1 MTLRRYRCIFW
12 GFFFSCFSFNL
23 FGLKILPGFIALGI
37 FAYGIYGLYSWR
49 EDETYRAAAIAAAAA
64 AMLDF
69 FSTLFAWLDISL
81 PAYGYY
87 IPLCVH
93 CIALGCT
100 FFLLFNGLQKL
111 FCEQE
116 GTFPRNAAVSC
127 GHGQYVLPVLYT
139 LAIILYGTIMVLYA
153 DWREYLVIA
162 AGILELCTDLYVLY
176 LIAHLKAYLK
186 YRRSE
191 AGRPEAIPQ
200 QEPTAFTDCPLDQP
214 PENRP

>member
-1 MTLRRYRCIFW
+1 
-12 GFFFSCFSFNL
+12 
-23 FGLKILPGFIALGI
+23 
-37 FAYGIYGLYSWR
+37 
-49 EDETYRAAAIAAAAA
+49 
-64 AMLDF
+64 MLDF
-69 FSTLFAWLDISL
+69 FSTLFAWLDVSL